1 MAQVGHDFR
10 VGRVPVDGVVA
21 FGVVV
26 RGTHGLL
33 CVKV

>member
-1 MAQVGHDFR
+1 MAQVADDFG
-10 VGRVPVDGVVA
+10 VGRVPVDGLVA

-26 RGTHGLL
+26 RGTHVLL